1 MLDNHLMI
9 LSLIHLI
16 STAIIVGIIWVIQV
30 VHYPSFYFIERD
42 EYVSFQKFHM
52 DKISYIVVPVML
64 IESISGFILI
74 YNELNTVLLI
84 SMILLFFIWVLTG
97 IFFVPIHQKL
107 TSGYQEE
114 LVEKLV
120 KINWVRTIFWTI
132 RLLLVMAYLSSY
144 YNSL

>member
-9 LSLIHLI
+9 LSFTHLI

-120 KINWVRTIFWTI
+120 KINWFRTTFWTI
-132 RLLLVMAYLSSY
+132 RLLLVMAYLISF
-144 YNSL
+144 YNS

>member
-1 MLDNHLMI
+1 MLDNNLMI

-132 RLLLVMAYLSSY
+132 RLLLMTAYLISF
-144 YNSL
+144 YNS

>member
-1 MLDNHLMI
+1 MLDNNLMI

-97 IFFVPIHQKL
+97 TFFVPIHQNL

-132 RLLLVMAYLSSY
+132 RLLLVTVYLSSF
-144 YNSL
+144 YNS

>member
-107 TSGYQEE
+107 SSGYQEE

-132 RLLLVMAYLSSY
+132 RLLLVMAYLSSF
-144 YNSL
+144 YNS

>member
-1 MLDNHLMI
+1 MLDNNLMI

-120 KINWVRTIFWTI
+120 KINWFRTTFWTI
-132 RLLLVMAYLSSY
+132 RLLLVMAYLISF
-144 YNSL
+144 YNS

>member
-1 MLDNHLMI
+1 MLDNPLMI
-9 LSLIHLI
+9 LSFIHLI

-30 VHYPSFYFIERD
+30 VHYPSFHFIETD

-52 DKISYIVVPVML
+52 DKIAYIVVPVML

-132 RLLLVMAYLSSY
+132 RLLLVMAYLISF
-144 YNSL
+144 YNR

>member
-1 MLDNHLMI
+1 MLDNPLMI
-9 LSLIHLI
+9 LSFIHLI

-120 KINWVRTIFWTI
+120 KINWFRTIFWTL
-132 RLLLVMAYLSSY
+132 RLLLVKAYLISF
-144 YNSL
+144 YNS

>member
-1 MLDNHLMI
+1 MI
-9 LSLIHLI
+9 LSFIHLI

-52 DKISYIVVPVML
+52 DKIAYIVVPVML

-120 KINWVRTIFWTI
+120 KINWFRTIFWTI
-132 RLLLVMAYLSSY
+132 RLLLVMAYLNSF
-144 YNSL
+144 YNS